1 MLFVKELP
9 SLKIHFTKLVDNYPN
24 EPKNNIFISKGSFN
38 FVKTLPNG
46 PLIHKEYKEILCIIV
61 NQLAFGMLI
70 IFCIYS
76 AASKISSLIN
86 LLLTLNL
93 FCLVFDL
100 FKVGKDEI
108 LIKQ

>member
-46 PLIHKEYKEILCIIV
+46 PLIHKEYKGNSLYHCESTSLWNV
-61 NQLAFGMLI
+61 NH
-70 IFCIYS
+70 
-76 AASKISSLIN
+76 
-86 LLLTLNL
+86 LLHL
-93 FCLVFDL
+93 FCCV
-100 FKVGKDEI
+100 KN
-108 LIKQ
+108 QQPH